1 MDSLNIDEVMALQ
14 MLGLPIKMIREMD
27 LASFDCIYNEHP
39 ELEELIDTA
48 NHILDCQEQQGIVSI
63 SCQDAFFPRRLLEI
77 GDDCPSVIHCKGN
90 LALFKEDKAAAIIG
104 ARSADKEGI
113 AKAYDLASQYSHDG
127 YVFGRGLAYGCDTAA
142 HIGCLDEGGETIA
155 IVGNSLDI
163 CHPRGNKAL
172 EERILSNG
180 GMMMSEC
187 AIRVKANPTR
197 LVARSRLQAA
207 LSEIVILAQCPSK
220 SGSLH
225 TMSFARQYG
234 KKCYAATFLNRTEAN
249 AGNYDLLD
257 RGLCRAL
264 PEG

>member
-1 MDSLNIDEVMALQ
+1 MLEGATTSVVGITSLQ
-14 MLGLPIKMIREMD
+14 MGVFGGIIVGLGVSALHNKFYKIELPQV
-27 LASFDCIYNEHP
+27 LSFFGGTRFVP
-39 ELEELIDTA
+39 
-48 NHILDCQEQQGIVSI
+48 IVS
-63 SCQDAFFPRRLLEI
+63 
-77 GDDCPSVIHCKGN
+77 
-90 LALFKEDKAAAIIG
+90 
-104 ARSADKEGI
+104 
-113 AKAYDLASQYSHDG
+113 
-127 YVFGRGLAYGCDTAA
+127 GLAYGCDTAA